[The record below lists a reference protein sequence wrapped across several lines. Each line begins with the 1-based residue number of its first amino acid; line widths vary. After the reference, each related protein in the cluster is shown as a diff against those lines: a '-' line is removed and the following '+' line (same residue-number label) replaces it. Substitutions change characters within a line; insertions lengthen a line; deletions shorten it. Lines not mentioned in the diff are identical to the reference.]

1 MPYFYV
7 TGQVNE
13 KLLEMLEKQ
22 IIPRLLNDMPSKYT
36 QQELLDDPD
45 LPRFTIVFDREAY
58 SPVFFQKLWDE
69 YRIAVITYRKNV
81 KDEWDKT
88 YFSQHTVDIDNI
100 DTKMELAEKRVCLNN
115 VPMREIRR
123 LSGEHQ
129 TSVITTN
136 KKLSILMVA
145 LYMFSRWTQ
154 ENFFKYL
161 RQDYDFDK
169 IVQYAVEQ
177 IDKEFKVN
185 NPEYN
190 NII

>member
-1 MPYFYV
+1 
-7 TGQVNE
+7 
-13 KLLEMLEKQ
+13 
-22 IIPRLLNDMPSKYT
+22 MPSKYT